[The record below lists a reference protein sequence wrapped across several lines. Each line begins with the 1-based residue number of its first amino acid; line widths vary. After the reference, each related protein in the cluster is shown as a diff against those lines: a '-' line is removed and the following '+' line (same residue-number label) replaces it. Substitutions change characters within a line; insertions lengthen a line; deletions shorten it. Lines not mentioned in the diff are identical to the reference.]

1 MKKLSYILLVAA
13 LTVVC
18 TSVYASGGRGKGHWK
33 HHRHHNYGQG
43 YYPEDR
49 YYGPPPPPVYQ
60 DRRTHQG
67 LAGGVV
73 GSVLGY
79 ELGNGHPLATG
90 VGAAAG
96 SFLGNE
102 LSGRR

>member
-1 MKKLSYILLVAA
+1 MKTLIMILQLFA
-13 LTVVC
+13 LAT
-18 TSVYASGGRGKGHWK
+18 ASIAPALADGHGKGHWK
-33 HHRHHNYGQG
+33 HHRHHHYGQQ